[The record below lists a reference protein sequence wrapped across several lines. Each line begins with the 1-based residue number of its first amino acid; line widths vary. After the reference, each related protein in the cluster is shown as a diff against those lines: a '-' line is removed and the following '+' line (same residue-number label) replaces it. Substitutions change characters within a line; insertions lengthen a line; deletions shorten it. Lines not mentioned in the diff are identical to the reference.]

1 MTGQPASERMTVAA
15 FLEWASRR
23 PEDECWELI
32 EREPVPTRGP
42 TPAHAMAA
50 ETVAHAR
57 IKRRIDHALTEALAK
72 GDHRCEV
79 FVSGP
84 KVRIDADT
92 AFEPDVVVSCV
103 EVPEGLLVPEP
114 LIVVE
119 VLSASTR
126 DRDFTIKL
134 AGYASLTSVAHYLLV
149 ETQRHLVV
157 HHRRAAG
164 EQEFRTSIA
173 RRHPTP
179 RPAGARSRPRRCLR
193 HTPHLI
199 VSCRSR
205 VSAGPRRPAPISA
218 RCGGSP
224 GSQHRGRRESG
235 CGPGG

>member
-1 MTGQPASERMTVAA
+1 MTGQPVSERMTVTA

-23 PEDECWELI
+23 PEGERWELI
-32 EREPVPTRGP
+32 EGEPVPARGP

-57 IKRRIDHALTEALAK
+57 IKHRIDHALTEALAK
-72 GDHRCEV
+72 GGHRCEV

-84 KVRIDADT
+84 KVQIDADT

-119 VLSASTR
+119 VLSESTR

-149 ETQRHLVV
+149 ETRRRLIV
-157 HHRRAAG
+157 HHHRAAG
-164 EQEFRTSIA
+164 EPEFRTSIA
-173 RRHPTP
+173 R
-179 RPAGARSRPRRCLR
+179 GGVLR
-193 HTPHLI
+193 LDP
-199 VSCRSR
+199 
-205 VSAGPRRPAPISA
+205 
-218 RCGGSP
+218 P
-224 GSQHRGRRESG
+224 GIDLDLNALYASSSL
-235 CGPGG
+235 